1 MELPGFK
8 QIAKAYLWSIG
19 IWSALSSLT
28 GWQYFIFDK
37 SMKIHSTPGQMLI
50 LAEARGLAFALLAPP
65 VFYLAGRYNFGA
77 RNRLQYLLCCGLG
90 TAPYMISYAC
100 IRWLIFPL
108 WDGATQRFVPRADAT
123 PLRLIHD
130 GFADI
135 ITIYLATVLA
145 AHAYGYLQ
153 RVRHQEL
160 ERAEHQ
166 QALAASELHALKMQL
181 HPHFLFN
188 TLHGISTLIDSDGE
202 TAKAMIVKLS
212 DLLRTALECSGS
224 DLVPL
229 REELKFIGEYLDLER
244 MRFGSRLRVN
254 WSIDPSTGTVL
265 VPQLILQP
273 LVENAIRHGIASSRE
288 NGWVE
293 VASRRRENAVELQIR
308 NSVGPGKRKGMGLGL
323 HNTAARLK
331 HLYSGEGTLSFAVSE
346 GGIATAILVL
356 PRLVRSDTK
365 EVPGPSDT
373 FEKKGETSCVY

>member
-65 VFYLAGRYNFGA
+65 VFYLVGRHNVGA
-77 RNRLQYLLCCGLG
+77 RHRLRYLLYCSLG
-90 TAPYMISYAC
+90 AAPYMLTYAC

-108 WDGATQRFVPRADAT
+108 WDGATQSFLARADT
-123 PLRLIHD
+123 SPLLLIHD

-135 ITIYLATVLA
+135 ITIYLATIMA
-145 AHAYGYLQ
+145 AHAFGYVQ
-153 RVRHQEL
+153 RARRQEL
-160 ERAEHQ
+160 ERAEYQ

-212 DLLRTALECSGS
+212 RLLRTTLESSGS
-224 DLVPL
+224 DVIPL
-229 REELKFIGEYLDLER
+229 REELKFVGEYLDLET
-244 MRFGSRLRVN
+244 MRFGPRLRVD
-254 WSIDPSTGTVL
+254 WSIDPSTGAML

-288 NGWVE
+288 NGWVQI
-293 VASRRRENAVELQIR
+293 ASRRRENAVELQIR
-308 NSVGPGKRKGMGLGL
+308 NSVGPGKPKGMGLGL

-331 HLYSGEGTLSFAVSE
+331 HLYSGEGNLSFVVSE
-346 GGIATAILVL
+346 GGTATATLIL
-356 PRLVRSDTK
+356 PHLVRGDTK
-365 EVPGPSDT
+365 EGPGPRDT
-373 FEKKGETSCVY
+373 IEKEAETSCAS

>member
-77 RNRLQYLLCCGLG
+77 RNRLKYVLCCGLG
-90 TAPYMISYAC
+90 AAPYMISYAC

-108 WDGATQRFVPRADAT
+108 WDGATQRFVPRPDAT
-123 PLRLIHD
+123 PLLLIHD

-244 MRFGSRLRVN
+244 MRFGSRLRVE
-254 WSIDPSTGTVL
+254 WSIDPSTGAVL

-323 HNTAARLK
+323 HNTADRLK

-346 GGIATAILVL
+346 GGTATATLVL
-356 PRLVRSDTK
+356 PSLVRSDTK
-365 EVPGPSDT
+365 DGPGPAET
-373 FEKKGETSCVY
+373 FENEVERSCAY

>member
-65 VFYLAGRYNFGA
+65 VFYLVGRHNVGA
-77 RNRLQYLLCCGLG
+77 RHRLRYLLYCGLG
-90 TAPYMISYAC
+90 AAPYMLTYAS

-108 WDGATQRFVPRADAT
+108 WDGATQSFLARADT
-123 PLRLIHD
+123 SPLLLIHD

-135 ITIYLATVLA
+135 ITIYLATIMA
-145 AHAYGYLQ
+145 AHAFGYVQ
-153 RVRHQEL
+153 RARRQEL
-160 ERAEHQ
+160 ERAEYQ

-212 DLLRTALECSGS
+212 RLLRTTLESSGS
-224 DLVPL
+224 DVIPL
-229 REELKFIGEYLDLER
+229 REELKFVGEYLDLET
-244 MRFGSRLRVN
+244 MRFGPRLRVD
-254 WSIDPSTGTVL
+254 WSIDPSTGAML

-288 NGWVE
+288 NGWVQI
-293 VASRRRENAVELQIR
+293 ASRRRKNAVELQIR
-308 NSVGPGKRKGMGLGL
+308 NSVGHGKPKGMGLGL

-331 HLYSGEGTLSFAVSE
+331 HL
-346 GGIATAILVL
+346 
-356 PRLVRSDTK
+356 
-365 EVPGPSDT
+365 
-373 FEKKGETSCVY
+373 

>member
-1 MELPGFK
+1 MKLPGFK

-28 GWQYFIFDK
+28 GWQYFIFDR
-37 SMKIHSTPGQMLI
+37 SMNIHSTPGQMLI

-65 VFYLAGRYNFGA
+65 VFYLAGRQNFGA
-77 RNRLQYLLCCGLG
+77 RHRLRYLLYCSLG
-90 TAPYMISYAC
+90 AAPYMISYAC

-108 WDGATQRFVPRADAT
+108 WDGASQSFVARADAS
-123 PLRLIHD
+123 PLRLVHD

-153 RVRHQEL
+153 RVRRQEL
-160 ERAEHQ
+160 ERAEYR
-166 QALAASELHALKMQL
+166 QALADSELNALKMQL

-212 DLLRTALECSGS
+212 RLLRTALECSGS

-229 REELKFIGEYLDLER
+229 REELKFIREYLDLET
-244 MRFGSRLRVN
+244 MRLGSRLRVD
-254 WSIDPSTGTVL
+254 WSIDPSTGGML

-273 LVENAIRHGIASSRE
+273 LVENAIRHGIASSRD

-293 VASRRRENAVELQIR
+293 VTSRRRKNAVELQIR
-308 NSVGPGKRKGMGLGL
+308 NSIGPGTPKGMGLGL
-323 HNTAARLK
+323 RNTAARLK
-331 HLYSGEGTLSFAVSE
+331 HLYSEEATLSFAVSE
-346 GGIATAILVL
+346 GRIATAVLLL
-356 PRLVRSDTK
+356 PRLVRSDTLDGPTARDTSES
-365 EVPGPSDT
+365 EV
-373 FEKKGETSCVY
+373 ETSCAY

>member
-1 MELPGFK
+1 MKLPGFK

-19 IWSALSSLT
+19 IWSGLSSLT

-37 SMKIHSTPGQMLI
+37 SMRIHSTPGQMLI
-50 LAEARGLAFALLAPP
+50 LAEARGLTFALLAPP

-77 RNRLQYLLCCGLG
+77 RRRLRYLIYCSLG
-90 TAPYMISYAC
+90 AAPYMISYAC
-100 IRWLIFPL
+100 IRWLIYPL
-108 WDGATQRFVPRADAT
+108 WDGATQRFIARANAS
-123 PLRLIHD
+123 PLLLIHD

-135 ITIYLATVLA
+135 ITIYVATALA

-160 ERAEHQ
+160 ERAEYQ

-212 DLLRTALECSGS
+212 RLLRTALECSGS
-224 DLVPL
+224 DLIPL
-229 REELKFIGEYLDLER
+229 REELKFIGEYLDLET
-244 MRFGSRLRVN
+244 MRFGSRLRVD
-254 WSIDPSTGTVL
+254 WSIDPSTGAML

-273 LVENAIRHGIASSRE
+273 LVENAIRHGISSSRD

-293 VASRRRENAVELQIR
+293 VTSRRRKNAVELQIR
-308 NSVGPGKRKGMGLGL
+308 NSVGPGRPKGMGLGL

-331 HLYSGEGTLSFAVSE
+331 HLYSGEETFSFAVSE
-346 GGIATAILVL
+346 AGTATATLVL
-356 PRLVRSDTK
+356 PRFVHSDTEDGLAPPESLK
-365 EVPGPSDT
+365 NEV
-373 FEKKGETSCVY
+373 KTSIAY

>member
-28 GWQYFIFDK
+28 GWQYFLFDK

-65 VFYLAGRYNFGA
+65 VFYLVGRYKFGA
-77 RNRLQYLLCCGLG
+77 RNRLQYLLCCSLG
-90 TAPYMISYAC
+90 AVPYMFSYASL
-100 IRWLIFPL
+100 RWLIFPL
-108 WDGATQRFVPRADAT
+108 WDGATESFLPRAHT
-123 PLRLIHD
+123 SPWQLVHD

-135 ITIYLATVLA
+135 ITIYVATILA

-153 RVRHQEL
+153 RARHQEL
-160 ERAEHQ
+160 ERAEYQ

-212 DLLRTALECSGS
+212 HLLRTALENTGS
-224 DLVPL
+224 ELIPL
-229 REELKFIGEYLDLER
+229 RDELKFIGEYLDLET
-244 MRFGSRLRVN
+244 MRFGPRLRVD
-254 WSIDPSTGTVL
+254 WSIDPLTGAML

-273 LVENAIRHGIASSRE
+273 LVENAIRHGISNSRE
-288 NGWVE
+288 KSWVE
-293 VASRRRENAVELQIR
+293 ITSRRTGELLELRVR
-308 NSVGPGKRKGMGLGL
+308 NNVGARRKEGTGLGL
-323 HNTAARLK
+323 RNTEARLR
-331 HLYSGEGTLSFAVSE
+331 HLYGNEAVFSFALTDDRT
-346 GGIATAILVL
+346 ATSKLVL
-356 PRLVRSDTK
+356 PPLRSQAQSRAPDGA
-365 EVPGPSDT
+365 EREAGLHAHI
-373 FEKKGETSCVY
+373 GH

>member
-65 VFYLAGRYNFGA
+65 VFYLVGRHNVGA
-77 RNRLQYLLCCGLG
+77 RHRLRYLLYCSLG
-90 TAPYMISYAC
+90 AAPYMLTYAC

-108 WDGATQRFVPRADAT
+108 WDGATQSFLARADT
-123 PLRLIHD
+123 SPLLLIHD

-135 ITIYLATVLA
+135 ITIYLATIMA
-145 AHAYGYLQ
+145 AHAFGYVQ
-153 RVRHQEL
+153 RARRQEL
-160 ERAEHQ
+160 ERAEYQ

-212 DLLRTALECSGS
+212 RLLRTTLESSGS
-224 DLVPL
+224 DVIPL
-229 REELKFIGEYLDLER
+229 REELKFVGEYLDLET
-244 MRFGSRLRVN
+244 MRFGPRLRVD
-254 WSIDPSTGTVL
+254 WSIDPSTGAML

-293 VASRRRENAVELQIR
+293 IASRRRENAVELQIR
-308 NSVGPGKRKGMGLGL
+308 NSVGPGKPKGMGLGL

-331 HLYSGEGTLSFAVSE
+331 HLYSGEGNLSFVVSE
-346 GGIATAILVL
+346 GGTATATLIL
-356 PRLVRSDTK
+356 PHLVRGDTK
-365 EVPGPSDT
+365 EGPGPRDT
-373 FEKKGETSCVY
+373 IEKEAETSCAS

>member
-1 MELPGFK
+1 MELPGLK

-65 VFYLAGRYNFGA
+65 VFYFAGRHNFGA
-77 RNRLQYLLCCGLG
+77 RHRLRYLLYCSLG
-90 TAPYMISYAC
+90 AVPYMFSYAC

-108 WDGATQRFVPRADAT
+108 WDAAKQGFLPRADT
-123 PLRLIHD
+123 SPWLLVHD

-135 ITIYLATVLA
+135 ITIYVATILA
-145 AHAYGYLQ
+145 AHAYGYL
-153 RVRHQEL
+153 RRARLQEL
-160 ERAEHQ
+160 ERAEYR

-212 DLLRTALECSGS
+212 SLLRTALESSGS

-229 REELKFIGEYLDLER
+229 REELKFIREYLDLEV
-244 MRFGSRLRVN
+244 MRFGPRLRVD
-254 WSIDPSTGTVL
+254 WSIDPLTGGML

-308 NSVGPGKRKGMGLGL
+308 NSVGPGKPKGMGVGL

-346 GGIATAILVL
+346 GGTATATLVL

-365 EVPGPSDT
+365 DGPGPPDT
-373 FEKKGETSCVY
+373 VENEVETSCAY

>member
-1 MELPGFK
+1 MKLPGLK

-65 VFYLAGRYNFGA
+65 VFYLVGRHNVGA
-77 RNRLQYLLCCGLG
+77 RHRLRYLLYCILG
-90 TAPYMISYAC
+90 VAPYMLIYAF

-108 WDGATQRFVPRADAT
+108 WDGSTQSFLARADT
-123 PLRLIHD
+123 SPLLLIHD

-135 ITIYLATVLA
+135 ITIYLATIVA
-145 AHAYGYLQ
+145 AHAFGYVQ
-153 RVRHQEL
+153 RARRQEL
-160 ERAEHQ
+160 ERAEYQ

-212 DLLRTALECSGS
+212 RLLRTTLESSGS
-224 DLVPL
+224 DVIPL
-229 REELKFIGEYLDLER
+229 REELKFVGEYLDLET
-244 MRFGSRLRVN
+244 MRFGPRLRVD
-254 WSIDPSTGTVL
+254 WFIDPSTGAML

-293 VASRRRENAVELQIR
+293 IASRRRKNAVELQIR
-308 NSVGPGKRKGMGLGL
+308 NSIGPGKPKGMGLGL

-331 HLYSGEGTLSFAVSE
+331 HLYSGEGNLSFVVSE
-346 GGIATAILVL
+346 GGTATATLILPHLVL
-356 PRLVRSDTK
+356 GDTK
-365 EVPGPSDT
+365 EGPGPRDT
-373 FEKKGETSCVY
+373 IEKEAETSCAS